1 MVRPNRSRWRR
12 TLGVCIA
19 ATTVAGGSALLAGP
33 GTSAASSHRE
43 APLIANDPQADAT
56 DLYAFVSPD
65 DPSTVTLI
73 ANWIPFEAPAG
84 GPNFF
89 PFAENTRYDI
99 KIDNDGD
106 AVPDLTYR
114 WTFYNSYQNKNTFL
128 YNTGQ
133 VTSLTDPDLNF
144 RQTYDLDAIYA
155 NGYSTRLV
163 SRAAVAPSDVGDA
176 SMPNYAALRAE
187 SVTTIPGGGKT
198 FAGQSDDPFYLD
210 LRIFDLLYGA
220 NFSEAGN
227 DTLSGYNVNTVVLQV
242 PKSALA
248 RGHDATA
255 NPVVGIWTT
264 TERRSTRVL
273 KTDGSVHEVGTWVQ
287 VSRLG
292 NPLVNEAVVPVGAKD
307 RFNASHPANDAQ
319 FGAKVLDPEVP
330 RLIELIYGIPAPAT
344 PRNDLVSVFL
354 TGVTGLNSFALN
366 ANGGNADV
374 ASEQL
379 RLNMAIAPAATP
391 QRLGVLAGDLAG
403 FPNGRRLGDDVI
415 DIALQALEGVL
426 LPGHPAAV
434 DGLGDGVDVNDSAI
448 STTFPYVA
456 LPHSGSST

>member
-1 MVRPNRSRWRR
+1 MGLPHSSRRRSA
-12 TLGVCIA
+12 LA
-19 ATTVAGGSALLAGP
+19 ATVALVVAGGSGLLAGP

-43 APLIANDPQADAT
+43 APLVANDPQADAT

-65 DPSTVTLI
+65 DPSMVTLV
-73 ANWIPFEAPAG
+73 ANWIPFEAPSG

-99 KIDNDGD
+99 RIDSDGD
-106 AVPDLTYR
+106 ARPDLTYR
-114 WTFYNSYQNKNTFL
+114 WTFRNSYQNKNTFL

-144 RQTYDLDAIYA
+144 RQTYDLDAVYPDGTSA
-155 NGYSTRLV
+155 RLV
-163 SRAAVAPSDVGDA
+163 HAAPVAPSRVGDA
-176 SMPNYAALRAE
+176 SMPDYAALRAQA
-187 SVTTIPGGGKT
+187 VTPVGGGGRT
-198 FAGQSDDPFYLD
+198 FAGQSDDPFFLD

-220 NFSEAGN
+220 DLTEAGH

-242 PKSALA
+242 PKTALA
-248 RGHDATA
+248 YGHDATR

-273 KTDGSVHEVGTWVQ
+273 KTDGSVVEGGTWVQ

-307 RFNASHPANDAQ
+307 RFNGSQPANDAQ

-330 RLIELIYGIPAPAT
+330 RLIQAIYGIPAPAA
-344 PRNDLVSVFL
+344 PRNDLVAVFL
-354 TGVTGLNSFALN
+354 TGVPSLN
-366 ANGGNADV
+366 AFSLNADAGHADV

-379 RLNMAIAPAATP
+379 RLNMSVAPSAVP
-391 QRLGVLAGDLAG
+391 NRMGVLAGDAAG

-415 DIALQALEGVL
+415 DIAIQALEGVL

-434 DGLGDGVDVNDSAI
+434 DGLGDGVNGNDVTLSA
-448 STTFPYVA
+448 TFPYVA
-456 LPHSGSST
+456 LPHSGSAT